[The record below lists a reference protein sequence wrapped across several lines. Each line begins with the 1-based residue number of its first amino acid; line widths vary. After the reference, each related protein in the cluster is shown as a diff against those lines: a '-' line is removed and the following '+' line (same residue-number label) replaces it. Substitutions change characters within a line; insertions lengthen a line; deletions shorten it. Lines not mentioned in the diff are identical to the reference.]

1 MPHAQYVTYLTNC
14 HFLTY
19 LFMATPSVSVAGAS
33 DMDTGQESTSAE
45 EPTAVDEQASDTSE
59 EAVKVRKPKKAISEK
74 KKQLPKKSE
83 KPEKHRRSLRL
94 LQHQRMKEK
103 ELRAARLFRRRCRN
117 SFAIYFPRVLRL
129 VHVGLTLSQRSVSI
143 LDSFV
148 KDMFERIATE
158 ASNLARLNNSTTINS
173 REIQSAVRLL
183 LPGEMCNRAIAEG
196 TMAMLRYISTK

>member
-1 MPHAQYVTYLTNC
+1 MPHAQYVSYLTNC

-59 EAVKVRKPKKAISEK
+59 EAVKVRKPKKAISK
-74 KKQLPKKSE
+74 KKQQQPEKSE
-83 KPEKHRRSLRL
+83 KPEKHRRSLHL
-94 LQHQRMKEK
+94 LQRQRMKEK

-117 SFAIYFPRVLRL
+117 SFAIYFPKVLRL

-158 ASNLARLNNSTTINS
+158 ASNLARINSSTTINS

-183 LPGEMCNRAIAEG
+183 LPREMCDRAVAEG